1 MYKAGTVAEWRNL
14 GLRGKIPD
22 EVYQEATGIVTL
34 LDDTFGAERDID
46 FEDGGFIVIAQT
58 REELDHFARD
68 YVALDS
74 PTLEYVEPVPSAKEL
89 HLNAFFLINE
99 YAQGIS
105 LFVSASLALKVLLKE
120 YRAGKDVQF

>member
-58 REELDHFARD
+58 REDLDCFARD

-74 PTLEYVEPVPSAKEL
+74 PTLEYVEPCSENPVERSTEPGRTCN
-89 HLNAFFLINE
+89 LNE
-99 YAQGIS
+99 
-105 LFVSASLALKVLLKE
+105 KVLM
-120 YRAGKDVQF
+120 

>member
-46 FEDGGFIVIAQT
+46 FERST
-58 REELDHFARD
+58 
-68 YVALDS
+68 
-74 PTLEYVEPVPSAKEL
+74 EPGRTCN
-89 HLNAFFLINE
+89 LNE
-99 YAQGIS
+99 
-105 LFVSASLALKVLLKE
+105 KVLM
-120 YRAGKDVQF
+120 

>member
-1 MYKAGTVAEWRNL
+1 MYKAGIVAEWRNL
-14 GLRGKIPD
+14 GLRRKIPD
-22 EVYQEATGIVTL
+22 EVYRE
-34 LDDTFGAERDID
+34 LDNTFEAERDVD
-46 FEDGGFIVIAQT
+46 FEDGMGGIVIAQT

-105 LFVSASLALKVLLKE
+105 LFVSASLAPKVLLKE
-120 YRAGKDVQF
+120 CRAGKDVQF